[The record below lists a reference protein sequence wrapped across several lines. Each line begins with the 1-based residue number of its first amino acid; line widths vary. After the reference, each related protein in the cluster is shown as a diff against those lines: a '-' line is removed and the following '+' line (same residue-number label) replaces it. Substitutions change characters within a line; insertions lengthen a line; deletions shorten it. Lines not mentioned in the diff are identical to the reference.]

1 MVFRSM
7 VSIKRR
13 ALRSDRVGINDAMQW
28 LEIVSVVVAWYQRE
42 DEVNVVSGVQSVS
55 RVIGGRCWD

>member
-1 MVFRSM
+1 MALRSM

-28 LEIVSVVVAWYQRE
+28 PEIVLVMIARDQCENEVDVA
-42 DEVNVVSGVQSVS
+42 SGVQSVS
-55 RVIGGRCWD
+55 SVIGGRCWD